1 MMRHTSRINTHQ
13 LSSRLPRPDAV
24 CPVLAALVGSH
35 RLPRAFFQDGLIV
48 EGPGIDL
55 GGNDVIDIVL
65 VISDIILT
73 ISVQ

>member
-1 MMRHTSRINTHQ
+1 MCALFGLIKQ
-13 LSSRLPRPDAV
+13 
-24 CPVLAALVGSH
+24 VLN

>member
-13 LSSRLPRPDAV
+13 LSIVYPDLMLCALFWLLWW
-24 CPVLAALVGSH
+24 VLN

-65 VISDIILT
+65 VSLI
-73 ISVQ
+73 

>member
-1 MMRHTSRINTHQ
+1 M
-13 LSSRLPRPDAV
+13 LCALFWLLWW
-24 CPVLAALVGSH
+24 VLN